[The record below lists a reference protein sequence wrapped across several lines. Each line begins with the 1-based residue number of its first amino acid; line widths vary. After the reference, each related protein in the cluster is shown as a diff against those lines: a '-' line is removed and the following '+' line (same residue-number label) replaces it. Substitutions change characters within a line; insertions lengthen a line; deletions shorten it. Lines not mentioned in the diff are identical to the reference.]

1 MRQVPAW
8 LLAGAVLVSAAS
20 AGCSATSPVQADFIN
35 ASRPTLC
42 AEEDNV
48 YVKVAGNG
56 VAAFRIVAEHP
67 AYIASVLVDS
77 TAPDFTSC
85 DMSNDPVHAFEPR
98 TVTLYEDERTR
109 LVGHAF
115 PTFWRPESV
124 DFRVGDRVER
134 GLHLVQ
140 LLRRA
145 VPGPDGTVHDVEILV
160 LYPSDGYWR
169 PKPLPPSTLPDSA
182 YGSSFLFG
190 PIEEDGRPYVA
201 LREVAYDPAAQ
212 VFTLVFRDGSRGRV
226 GIVDVSRQRLALSL
240 TLDAPLAP
248 GRAFAAL
255 RSMFVTPAQADVS
268 IASWTAA
275 AAGARS
281 TAPVLAFEG
290 IRAPAARF
298 GRTEPS
304 QHNLSA
310 PDLVFDG
317 FAAAVQR

>member
-1 MRQVPAW
+1 MVP
-8 LLAGAVLVSAAS
+8 LDHMGAEIKEDARETRCVAIPASGAPVWDEVL
-20 AGCSATSPVQADFIN
+20 P
-35 ASRPTLC
+35 LC
-42 AEEDNV
+42 TRVDLSE
-48 YVKVAGNG
+48 VAG
-56 VAAFRIVAEHP
+56 
-67 AYIASVLVDS
+67 
-77 TAPDFTSC
+77 
-85 DMSNDPVHAFEPR
+85 
-98 TVTLYEDERTR
+98 
-109 LVGHAF
+109 
-115 PTFWRPESV
+115 
-124 DFRVGDRVER
+124 FRVKLKNLESRWKKSDR
-134 GLHLVQ
+134 L
-140 LLRRA
+140 
-145 VPGPDGTVHDVEILV
+145 
-160 LYPSDGYWR
+160 
-169 PKPLPPSTLPDSA
+169 
-182 YGSSFLFG
+182 
-190 PIEEDGRPYVA
+190 
-201 LREVAYDPAAQ
+201 
-212 VFTLVFRDGSRGRV
+212 